1 MWNVTYNKNVCQRF
15 THQNAGLRGWP
26 QLFFLIQYYIILCNV
41 IFIKWLV
48 TVSDNSSGGKYCS
61 QSLVARRPT
70 LFYMQVINGDI
81 EVYLTFIF
89 FYSVKYFFTA
99 FLVLTK
105 KKALFVH
112 VTMYKAKAKKRLRPS
127 LQHYVV
133 SASGLNSSS
142 SLGLRSFS
150 TRTLDDSNDIGGGN
164 EQQQQQLIPRLPAE
178 QQLLDVGAFPA
189 LQSPAIAFLF
199 TRTSFTV
206 EIPT

>member
-1 MWNVTYNKNVCQRF
+1 M
-15 THQNAGLRGWP
+15 
-26 QLFFLIQYYIILCNV
+26 
-41 IFIKWLV
+41 
-48 TVSDNSSGGKYCS
+48 
-61 QSLVARRPT
+61 
-70 LFYMQVINGDI
+70 
-81 EVYLTFIF
+81 
-89 FYSVKYFFTA
+89 KYFFTA

-105 KKALFVH
+105 KKALSVH
-112 VTMYKAKAKKRLRPS
+112 VTMYKAKAKKRLPPS

-164 EQQQQQLIPRLPAE
+164 EQQLIPRLPAE

>member
-1 MWNVTYNKNVCQRF
+1 MWKVTYNKNVCQRF
-15 THQNAGLRGWP
+15 PRQNE
-26 QLFFLIQYYIILCNV
+26 FVYYM

-164 EQQQQQLIPRLPAE
+164 EQQRQLIPRLPAE

>member
-164 EQQQQQLIPRLPAE
+164 EQQQQLIPRLPAE